1 MRCGIFLPFFN
12 PRGQVQ
18 LQLGM
23 PKKDR
28 GICDLG
34 MSLGAFKLGKL
45 WCIVET
51 FIVTDDEWTWQAN
64 NDFYAFF

>member
-1 MRCGIFLPFFN
+1 M
-12 PRGQVQ
+12 Q

-45 WCIVET
+45 
-51 FIVTDDEWTWQAN
+51 
-64 NDFYAFF
+64 